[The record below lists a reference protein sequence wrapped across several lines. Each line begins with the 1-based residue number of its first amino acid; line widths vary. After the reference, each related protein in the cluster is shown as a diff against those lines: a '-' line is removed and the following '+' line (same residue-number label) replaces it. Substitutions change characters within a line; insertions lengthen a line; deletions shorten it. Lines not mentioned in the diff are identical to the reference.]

1 MINED
6 QVEQLAIEW
15 FKELG
20 YEYLLGYDI
29 APDSSD
35 PQRANYQE
43 VLLTHR
49 LQTALTKLNPMLPVT
64 AIDEAIH
71 LLKKPQHATLIQ
83 NNRAF
88 HQMLLQGIPV
98 EIKNGDEAKGE
109 VVKLIDFHN
118 PHANDFLVV
127 NQFTIKGT
135 KGNRRPDVIVFING
149 LPIAVI
155 ELKNPADMNAD
166 IYKAYNQIQ
175 TYKDEI
181 EDLFV
186 YNEALII
193 SDGINARVGSLTAT
207 DERYMYWR
215 TIKDENDKPLLE
227 YELDTLI
234 KGFFDKEHFLD
245 YIQSFVLFEDDG
257 KHIIKKIAG
266 YHQFHAVREAVHSVI
281 EASASGSRR
290 GGVVWHTQGSGK
302 SISMACFAGKLTKQ
316 PEMKNPTLLIVT
328 DRNDL
333 DGQLYATFSSAK
345 MLLGQEPIQVD
356 SVSELRELLKDKP
369 SGGIIFTTIQKFS
382 LQKDESRFPI
392 LSERDN
398 IVVIADEAHRSQYG
412 FDAMLDNETGQFKYG
427 YAQHLRD
434 AVPNA
439 TFIGF
444 TGTPIESAD
453 KDTRS
458 VFGDYISIYDIED
471 AVKDGATVPI
481 YYESRLAKLDLD
493 AEVLKEI
500 DADVGELVED
510 EELNDKEKFKSKWS
524 ALEKLV
530 GSEPR
535 IQQIAK
541 DLVEH
546 FEDRV
551 ATIDGKG
558 MIVAMSRQIA
568 VDLYDAI
575 VALRPQWHD
584 EDPTKGAIKI
594 IMTGSASDDAKLQKH
609 IYSKQTKKDLERR
622 IKDPD
627 DELKLVIVRDMWL
640 TGFDAP
646 SLHTMYIDKPMR
658 SHNLMQAIA
667 RVNRVFKGKNGGLVV
682 DYIGIANE
690 LKQALKTYTGANGKG
705 SGTVDVGEAFAEMMK
720 RLDIVSNMYHG
731 FNYSEY
737 MTKAHVL
744 LAPAANHILGLEEGK
759 KRYYDE
765 VLALTKAFSL
775 CGTLDEAKEHKEE
788 IAFFQAVKAVI
799 QKVGVVA
806 SKKKDTN
813 GAIKQII
820 DNALISEG
828 VEDIFSL
835 VGLEKPNIGILSDE
849 FLEDIAHMKHKNLA
863 VELLEK
869 LLSDQ
874 IKAQNRTNVVQ
885 EKKFSDRLQAT
896 LGKYH
901 NRAIETAKVIEELIQ
916 MAKDI
921 AEAAK
926 HGADLGL
933 NFDELAFYDAL
944 AENEAALREM
954 GDEILK
960 QIAQELTSKLKSSV
974 SVDWQRRESVRA
986 KMRNIIRMI
995 LTRFK
1000 YPPDKTAEAMINFFQ
1015 HSTNTPQSPCSR

>member
-6 QVEQLAIEW
+6 QVEKLAIEW
-15 FKELG
+15 FQELG

-43 VLLTHR
+43 VLLSHR
-49 LQTALTKLNPMLPVT
+49 LQTALVKLNPTLPIT
-64 AIDEAIH
+64 AIDETIH

-83 NNRAF
+83 NNRTF
-88 HQMLLQGIPV
+88 HQMLLQGVSV
-98 EIKNGDEAKGE
+98 EIKNGDESKGE

-135 KGNRRPDVIVFING
+135 KGNRRPDIVVFING
-149 LPIAVI
+149 LPIVVV
-155 ELKNPADMNAD
+155 ELKNPADTNAD

-215 TIKDENDKPLLE
+215 TIKDENDKPILE

-257 KHIIKKIAG
+257 KNIIKKIAG

-281 EASASGSRR
+281 QASTGGNKR

-302 SISMACFAGKLTKQ
+302 SISMACFAGKLIKQ
-316 PEMKNPTLLIVT
+316 PQMKNPTLLIVT

-356 SVSELRELLKDKP
+356 SVSDLREILKNKP
-369 SGGIIFTTIQKFS
+369 SGGIIFTTIQKFA
-382 LQKDESRFPI
+382 LQKDESRFPV

-398 IVVIADEAHRSQYG
+398 IVVMADEAHRSQYG
-412 FDAMLDNETGQFKYG
+412 FDAMLDNKTGHFKYG

-493 AEVLKEI
+493 AKVLKEI
-500 DADVGELVED
+500 DAEVGELVVN

-530 GSEPR
+530 GSKPR
-535 IQQIAK
+535 ILQIAK
-541 DLVEH
+541 DLVQH
-546 FEDRV
+546 FEDRT
-551 ATIDGKG
+551 ATIEGKG
-558 MIVAMSRQIA
+558 LIVAMSRQIA

-575 VALRPQWHD
+575 VALRPQWHN
-584 EDPTKGAIKI
+584 EDTNKGFIKI
-594 IMTGSASDDAKLQKH
+594 IMTGSASDDIKLQKH
-609 IYSKQTKKDLERR
+609 IYSKATKKDLEKR
-622 IKDPD
+622 IKDPE

-646 SLHTMYIDKPMR
+646 SLHTMYIDKPMK

-690 LKQALKTYTGANGKG
+690 LKSALKTYTGAGGRGKG
-705 SGTVDVGEAFAEMMK
+705 TIDIGEAFAEMMK
-720 RLDIVSNMYHG
+720 RLDIVSNLYHG
-731 FNYSEY
+731 FDYKEY
-737 MTKAHVL
+737 KTKAHIL
-744 LAPAANHILGLEEGK
+744 LAPAANHILGLKDGK
-759 KRYYDE
+759 QRYLDE
-765 VLALTKAFSL
+765 VLALSKAFSL
-775 CGTLDEAKEHKEE
+775 CGTLGEAKEHKEK

-799 QKVGVVA
+799 QKIGVVKPPKIKIN
-806 SKKKDTN
+806 SV
-813 GAIKQII
+813 IKQII

-828 VEDIFSL
+828 ITDVFSL
-835 VGLEKPNIGILSDE
+835 VGLDKPNIGILSNE
-849 FLEDIAHMKHKNLA
+849 FLEDIAHMPHKNLA
-863 VELLEK
+863 IELLEK
-869 LLSDQ
+869 LLKDE
-874 IKAQNRTNVVQ
+874 IKTKSKNNVVQ

-896 LGKYH
+896 LSKYH

-921 AEAAK
+921 AISIK
-926 HGADLGL
+926 HGEELGL

-944 AENEAALREM
+944 AENESALREM

-960 QIAQELTSKLKSSV
+960 KIAQELTSKLRSSV

-995 LTRFK
+995 LKRFK
-1000 YPPDKTAEAMINFFQ
+1000 YPPDKTAEALDLVMKQTEVLSDEWSKN
-1015 HSTNTPQSPCSR
+1015 